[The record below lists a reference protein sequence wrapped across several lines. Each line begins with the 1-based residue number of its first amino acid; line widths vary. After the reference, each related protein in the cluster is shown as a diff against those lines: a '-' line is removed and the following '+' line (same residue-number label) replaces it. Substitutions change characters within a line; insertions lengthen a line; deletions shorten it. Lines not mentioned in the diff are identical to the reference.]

1 MSEGEW
7 LTKNL
12 TKAHVQRPLRS
23 HEIQIGNLGGLY
35 WIGFVI
41 IHNTKVPTFWDAS
54 GNNLNDDLSLLERR
68 RNPEQNFWRENDKT
82 IPSL

>member
-23 HEIQIGNLGGLY
+23 HEIQIENVGGLY
-35 WIGFVI
+35 WVGFVI

-54 GNNLNDDLSLLERR
+54 GNNLNDNLSLLERR
-68 RNPEQNFWRENDKT
+68 RNPEQEWKGV
-82 IPSL
+82 